1 MSAPLPHQPCHS
13 PRHNQFQY
21 AGEID
26 HTGSMA
32 SQQGPDI
39 LTVVMPLI
47 QSIYLGIGLSLL
59 LITLTHTLV
68 VSQLFRVMGVILRAQ
83 S

>member
-1 MSAPLPHQPCHS
+1 
-13 PRHNQFQY
+13 
-21 AGEID
+21 
-26 HTGSMA
+26 MA